1 MSLCWYFV
9 FVSASEALYIRGCS
23 QLWGDCMCY
32 IWILGVVSY
41 IKKYVSLVWMYLAI
55 VEGFVCLHWG
65 VIWGWVD
72 FCGI

>member
-1 MSLCWYFV
+1 
-9 FVSASEALYIRGCS
+9 
-23 QLWGDCMCY
+23 MCY

-55 VEGFVCLHWG
+55 VEGFVCLNGG